1 MTSEPKQR
9 PRLVDLIIPLLAV
22 GYSIYYVASVQNFPF
37 QAQITGL
44 LLGSILGFLCM
55 VLFIRFVWQ
64 ARHAGVRI
72 GWIELIGDM
81 PIGPRRLVFT
91 GLILVSILAVPWG
104 GFTLTTFLFLVA
116 SFMLLGVRP
125 LIRVLMIAATA
136 AIAGWLFFIVLL
148 GARFPPGPF
157 ELLMSNWI

>member
-1 MTSEPKQR
+1 MNTEPKQ
-9 PRLVDLIIPLLAV
+9 PLRLVDLIIPLSAV
-22 GYSIYYVASVQNFPF
+22 AYSIYYVASVQNFPF

-44 LLGSILGFLCM
+44 LLGSILGILCT
-55 VLFIRFVWQ
+55 VLFIRFFWQ
-64 ARHAGVRI
+64 ARHAGVSI
-72 GWIELIGDM
+72 GWTEFIGDT
-81 PIGPRRLVFT
+81 PIGSRRLVFT
-91 GLILVSILAVPWG
+91 GLIVLSIAAVPWG

-125 LIRVLMIAATA
+125 LIRVLIIAATA
-136 AIAGWLFFIVLL
+136 AIGGWLFFIVLL